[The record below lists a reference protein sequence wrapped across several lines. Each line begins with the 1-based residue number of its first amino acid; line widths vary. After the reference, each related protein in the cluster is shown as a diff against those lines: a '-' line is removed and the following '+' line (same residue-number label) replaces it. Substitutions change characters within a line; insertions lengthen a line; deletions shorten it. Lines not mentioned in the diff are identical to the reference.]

1 MVLLRDI
8 DVPGQNRQF
17 IGLAGRFS
25 VAVLKQGGDVMGL
38 PLRLPQEA
46 VYALA
51 VLRLMRLAQT
61 VLVALWALQV
71 LISIHF
77 GS

>member
-1 MVLLRDI
+1 
-8 DVPGQNRQF
+8 
-17 IGLAGRFS
+17 
-25 VAVLKQGGDVMGL
+25 MGL